1 MIGSCLLVVGRF
13 IFPRMKTILLSIA
26 IGLTAGLLGA
36 LCGVG
41 GGIVLVPAFVAFFG
55 FEQKQAV
62 ATSLAVIIVTAIA
75 STLNN
80 ARAGNLIDWK
90 IVAAVGAASAI
101 TAWFGSDLMRSL
113 SNQTLTRVFG
123 VVLVLFGARMLIKG

>member
-1 MIGSCLLVVGRF
+1 
-13 IFPRMKTILLSIA
+13 MKIIIIAIA
-26 IGLTAGLLGA
+26 IGLVAGLLGA

-41 GGIVLVPAFVAFFG
+41 GGIVLVPAFVTLFG

-62 ATSLAVIIVTAIA
+62 ATSLAVIIITALV

-80 ARAGNLIDWK
+80 ARTEDLINWK
-90 IVAAVGAASAI
+90 IVAAVGIASAL

-113 SNQTLTRVFG
+113 SNQTLTRTFG
-123 VVLVLFGARMLIKG
+123 VVLVVFGARMLIKG

>member
-1 MIGSCLLVVGRF
+1 
-13 IFPRMKTILLSIA
+13 MKIILLSVA
-26 IGLTAGLLGA
+26 TGLAAGLLGA

-41 GGIVLVPAFVAFFG
+41 GGILLVPAFVTVFG

-62 ATSLAVIIVTAIA
+62 ATSLAIVIITALA
-75 STLNN
+75 STANN

-90 IVAAVGAASAI
+90 IVAAVGVASAI
-101 TAWFGSDLMRSL
+101 TAWFGSDLMRSM

-123 VVLVLFGARMLIKG
+123 VVLVVFGARMLIKG